1 MFVCCCVVFLFF
13 VVVLCVCVCQ
23 AEVPGCHGTN
33 NTSCRDHIIQHFSL
47 LQCLSHRH
55 LQPILALCLCSKKGE
70 VLAGGVVSGDVRG
83 HPPLLEEGREMPA
96 VTELQVAIIERF
108 HEKGSLKD
116 YMHMVRGGLGDCVRW
131 VWHHCY
137 TKS

>member
-1 MFVCCCVVFLFF
+1 MFVCVWYV
-13 VVVLCVCVCQ
+13 CVCVCVCVRRRCQ
-23 AEVPGCHGTN
+23 VAIMVPTTPAVGTTAYS
-33 NTSCRDHIIQHFSL
+33 TSC
-47 LQCLSHRH
+47 CYNVSHRH

-116 YMHMVRGGLGDCVRW
+116 CMHRVRGGLGDCVRW

-137 TKS
+137 TKSCLH